1 MRLTGK
7 NRQTRWWPRLAR
19 WTKTTEHRAEDAGEV
34 VWDIE
39 TSEVVQEAPRK
50 NLVVFP
56 VT

>member
-39 TSEVVQEAPRK
+39 TSEVVQVAPRK